1 MPARQSCLLAARLRR
16 VPDTANIPEQTDPN
30 RQVRLV
36 EVPVHADGQRLDNFL
51 LTQLKGV
58 PKSHVYRLI
67 RKGEVRVNKKRAQ
80 ADTRLKSADLVR
92 VPPVMVAVREAV
104 QPPGEALRAL
114 LRDAILFENQ
124 DILVVNKPQGLAV
137 HLGSGLQTGLI
148 EALRWMRAQEEGT
161 ENAYLEL
168 VHRIDKD
175 TSGCV
180 LIAKNSLIL
189 KALQKEFKVKNITK
203 RYQMIV
209 HGRWPATLLTIDAPL
224 QRRDI
229 ENNEK
234 IVTVDPAG
242 KASVTHFRLLE
253 DLGSVSLVEAS
264 PLTGRTHQIRV
275 HAQHAG
281 HPIVGD
287 PKYTLAQ
294 PDALDRQYQLCL
306 HAASIAFR
314 MPDGE
319 AVEVH
324 APLQENMSRLLES
337 LRRQPRRRS

>member
-1 MPARQSCLLAARLRR
+1 M
-16 VPDTANIPEQTDPN
+16 PDTANTADKTDPN

-58 PKSHVYRLI
+58 PKSHIYRLI

-80 ADTRLKSADLVR
+80 ADTRLHSADLLR
-92 VPPVMVAVREAV
+92 IPPVRIAAKEEAA
-104 QPPGEALRAL
+104 PPSEALRTL

-124 DILVVNKPQGLAV
+124 DILIMNKPQGLAV
-137 HLGSGLQTGLI
+137 HMGSGLQTGMI
-148 EALRWMRAQEEGT
+148 EALRWMRAQEEGSGA
-161 ENAYLEL
+161 AYLEL

-180 LIAKNSLIL
+180 LVAKNPIIL
-189 KALQKEFKVKNITK
+189 KELQKYFKAKTIK
-203 RYQMIV
+203 KHYQMLV
-209 HGRWPATLLTIDAPL
+209 HGRWPEPLKTIDAPL
-224 QRRDI
+224 LRRDI

-253 DLGSVSLVEAS
+253 DLVTVSLVEAS

-275 HAQHAG
+275 HAQYAG
-281 HPIVGD
+281 HPIIGD
-287 PKYTLAQ
+287 PKYTLLQAS
-294 PDALDRQYQLCL
+294 PLDRQYQLCL
-306 HAASIAFR
+306 HAASIAFQ

-319 AVEVH
+319 AIEVH
-324 APLQENMSRLLES
+324 APLQENMKRLLE
-337 LRRQPRRRS
+337 RQRKAIHRRS